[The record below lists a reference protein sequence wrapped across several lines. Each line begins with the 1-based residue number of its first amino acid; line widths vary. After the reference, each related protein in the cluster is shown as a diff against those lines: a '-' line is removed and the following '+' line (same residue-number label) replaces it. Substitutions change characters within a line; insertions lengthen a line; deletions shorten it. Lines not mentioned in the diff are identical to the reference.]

1 MIFDDLG
8 GPGPKRDPKGVPV
21 NLQLLLLVL
30 VNFEYFLYWICIF
43 LLYIVKLLIFHWFYK
58 QKWDMQ
64 IRVKKTK
71 NSEIFEVLNF
81 CSWSLL
87 ICNILIIESQIEV
100 NLPLPRPRAYTSI
113 QKSIEK
119 HRKYVYLAHV
129 RFFWHAFWLC
139 CVFVSKKLPK
149 VVFWAPL

>member
-119 HRKYVYLAHV
+119 NTGNMCILRMWG
-129 RFFWHAFWLC
+129 FFDMHFDSVAFLSQKS
-139 CVFVSKKLPK
+139 FQK
-149 VVFWAPL
+149 